1 MTHTVESLMA
11 LAFDAMDAARFWAV
25 KNDDLT
31 IASLGRKRE
40 ALRAALTEALAQR
53 ETSDFQKWS
62 VLAFRAL
69 DDAGRVLMTVEPE
82 CSTESDNLSVLT
94 ETIKELMYQALTL
107 NGVLSRKDMDR
118 KFHFGKLDSD
128 ELLAAQ
134 PVQVKQ
140 SFSDWYD
147 SLPYGEPSYQETFE
161 AGFKAAQPVREPLTD
176 AWIRERT
183 KQPWVFETVK
193 TWVREIERE
202 HGIGVSK

>member
-1 MTHTVESLMA
+1 MITIESLMEMA
-11 LAFDAMDAARFWAV
+11 DAYAAAPQYFPLSDTTTNR
-25 KNDDLT
+25 
-31 IASLGRKRE
+31 RKTRE
-40 ALRAALTEALAQR
+40 ALRAALTGALAKR

-128 ELLAAQ
+128 ALL
-134 PVQVKQ
+134 
-140 SFSDWYD
+140 
-147 SLPYGEPSYQETFE
+147 
-161 AGFKAAQPVREPLTD
+161 AAQPVREPLTD
-176 AWIRERT
+176 AEISEIVEYLPESSDEQIQDDPVKFIRNLIRS
-183 KQPWVFETVK
+183 
-193 TWVREIERE
+193 IERA
-202 HGIGVSK
+202 HGIGGER

>member
-11 LAFDAMDAARFWAV
+11 LVETYADRHHRYLGFANYESGYDFQ
-25 KNDDLT
+25 
-31 IASLGRKRE
+31 ASKI

-134 PVQVKQ
+134 PVAHPDYTLLRQALEALLPHK
-140 SFSDWYD
+140 SNALRWYTPVD
-147 SLPYGEPSYQETFE
+147 
-161 AGFKAAQPVREPLTD
+161 AAID
-176 AWIRERT
+176 ALRARLES
-183 KQPWVFETVK
+183 V
-193 TWVREIERE
+193 
-202 HGIGVSK
+202 